1 MTPIRS
7 LTLVLSL
14 SGCAFGLETGLS
26 ATPIPAHAGGG
37 VGHDG
42 GAAGDA
48 PEEDGLPLTSVDL
61 TGRLYSMS
69 AEDMTVTEP
78 PGLAGL
84 WDKVLTTPLL
94 VYVEKET
101 EDELRLDTAL
111 ANADGSQNLC
121 EKVRQ
126 FPDANWRE
134 NPVFA
139 AGPGAFDTSFA
150 GSAATVR
157 DVELSGVIDEYG
169 FGWRDGTLD
178 ATLDTRELQPALG
191 GISDVCALVSDLG
204 GDCFACTD
212 GEIACFTLSIEH
224 VTARYVDAEFDVT
237 PECGG

>member
-1 MTPIRS
+1 MTSICR
-7 LTLVLSL
+7 LTLLASL
-14 SGCAFGLETGLS
+14 SACAFGLDTS
-26 ATPIPAHAGGG
+26 VTPIPEHAGGQ

-42 GAAGDA
+42 EMPDGDGAETD
-48 PEEDGLPLTSVDL
+48 DGLPLTSVDL

-84 WDKVLTTPLL
+84 WDQVLSTPLL
-94 VYVEKET
+94 VYVEAET
-101 EDELRLDTAL
+101 VDELRLNTAL
-111 ANADGSQNLC
+111 ANADGTQNLC
-121 EKVRQ
+121 EKVRE
-126 FPDANWRE
+126 FPDADWTE

-157 DVELSGVIDEYG
+157 DVKLSGVIDEYG

-191 GISDVCALVSDLG
+191 GLDDVCALVEDLG
-204 GDCFACTD
+204 GECFACTD
-212 GEIACFTLSIEH
+212 GEIACFTLSIED
-224 VTARYVDAEFDVT
+224 VTARYVDAGFDVT

>member
-7 LTLVLSL
+7 FTLLLSL

-26 ATPIPAHAGGG
+26 ATPIPARAGGG
-37 VGHDG
+37 VVHDG
-42 GAAGDA
+42 GAAA
-48 PEEDGLPLTSVDL
+48 EDEGLPLTSVDL
-61 TGRLYSMS
+61 TGRLYAMS

-111 ANADGSQNLC
+111 ANADGTQNLC

-126 FPDANWRE
+126 FPDASWQE

-178 ATLDTRELQPALG
+178 ATLDTRELKPALG
-191 GISDVCALVSDLG
+191 GLDDVCALVSDLG
-204 GDCFACTD
+204 GECFACTD
-212 GEIACFTLSIEH
+212 GEIACFTLSIED
-224 VTARYVDAEFDVT
+224 VTARFVDAEFDVT
-237 PECGG
+237 PECEG